1 MTMTAPSPA
10 VDERTGALVDGFVDR
25 ERETLV
31 DLCRQ
36 LVEARSV
43 NPPGDTRA
51 AAAVVHGFLAA
62 HGLDCE
68 RMAPVPDKPSV
79 IAGFDGHARGR
90 HLVLNG
96 HLDTIPPGD

>member
-10 VDERTGALVDGFVDR
+10 VDERTGALVDGFVDG

-43 NPPGDTRA
+43 NPPGGTSA

-62 HGLDCE
+62 RASTVSGS
-68 RMAPVPDKPSV
+68 PPSPTSP
-79 IAGFDGHARGR
+79 A
-90 HLVLNG
+90 
-96 HLDTIPPGD
+96 